1 MPELLT
7 AYKNADYVVFGE
19 PELVL
24 RIGEPSARM
33 DSLLETLGA
42 PCAAFVT
49 AANPRGE
56 RRAESEN
63 VALNESLFELVDAA
77 GYPRY
82 EGEGRDPDGSWAEP
96 STLIVGIFRDN
107 AEALGRLF
115 SQNAIVFIEKGKA
128 PELVVLKPKPAAKP
142 KPKAKP

>member
-1 MPELLT
+1 MTELLT
-7 AYKNADYVVFGE
+7 AYRNADYVVFGE

-49 AANPRGE
+49 AANPHGK
-56 RRAESEN
+56 RRADSEN
-63 VALNESLFELVDAA
+63 TALNESLFELVDAA

-82 EGEGRDPDGSWAEP
+82 DGEGRDPDGGWSEP

-115 SQNAIVFIEKGKA
+115 SQKAIVFIEKGKA
-128 PELVVLKPKPAAKP
+128 PELVLLGARP
-142 KPKAKP
+142 